1 MRKAVAAVTA
11 GLLLVAG
18 QAAAAG
24 SDSVVSRVGDRVGAR
39 SGEAEQLLGVPLAV
53 LIIGG
58 AVLVTAVTV
67 VADDGESD

>member
-1 MRKAVAAVTA
+1 MRKAVAAVTV

-24 SDSVVSRVGDRVGAR
+24 SNSVVSRVGDRVGAR

-58 AVLVTAVTV
+58 TVLITAITV